1 VTYMMRRRAVH
12 HRAYISTMKR
22 RAFMAIKSTMDFIPE
37 LIAGLGII
45 TIMLLIIAT
54 TAAMRG

>member
-1 VTYMMRRRAVH
+1 
-12 HRAYISTMKR
+12 
-22 RAFMAIKSTMDFIPE
+22 MAIKSTRDFIPE